1 MLNKKEQNKKFT
13 DDLKE
18 EIEIDKIA
26 KAMTKAPE
34 RRTLKNRKRDEKKLV
49 LSQEV
54 AEDQLLLFMDFYEI
68 FEEDLGSDAEKNAL
82 ETASNKVL
90 IAIRKGLLTFKEDG
104 TFVQTLESK
113 TRGKKSKTEKPTTIE
128 YGVLTG
134 KAKIQN
140 KHKKDEAED
149 AMRTRRL
156 YSMMGSLANLGSEDM
171 MELSAID
178 LSVMEC
184 VGFLLSTV

>member
-1 MLNKKEQNKKFT
+1 MEKNT
-13 DDLKE
+13 DDSE
-18 EIEIDKIA
+18 EKKIDQIA
-26 KAMTKAPE
+26 GMMAKAPE
-34 RRTLKNRKRDEKKLV
+34 RRTLKNRKRDDKKFI
-49 LSQEV
+49 LSEEV
-54 AEDQLLLFMDFYEI
+54 AEDQLMLLLDFYEI
-68 FEEDLGSDAEKNAL
+68 YEEELGSEAEKDAVR
-82 ETASNKVL
+82 TASNKIL

-104 TFVQTLESK
+104 TFIQTLESK
-113 TRGKKSKTEKPTTIE
+113 TRKTKSKTKTPTIIE

-134 KAKIQN
+134 KAKTQN
-140 KHKKDEAED
+140 KHKKDESED

-171 MELSAID
+171 RKLSALD

>member
-1 MLNKKEQNKKFT
+1 MAKSKN
-13 DDLKE
+13 DLEEK
-18 EIEIDKIA
+18 EIEEMA
-26 KAMTKAPE
+26 VMMTKPPE
-34 RRTLKNRKRDEKKLV
+34 KRTLKNRKRDEKIFV

-54 AEDQLLLFMDFYEI
+54 AEDQLMLLLDFYEI
-68 FEEDLGSDAEKNAL
+68 YEDDLGSDAEKDAV

-90 IAIRKGLLTFKEDG
+90 IAIRKGLLTFNEDG
-104 TFVQTLESK
+104 TFIQTLESK
-113 TRGKKSKTEKPTTIE
+113 TRKKKSKTEKPTTIE

-134 KAKIQN
+134 KAKTQN
-140 KHKKDEAED
+140 KYKKDESED

-156 YSMMGSLANLGSEDM
+156 YSMMGSLANMGSEDM
-171 MELSAID
+171 MELSATD

>member
-1 MLNKKEQNKKFT
+1 MKKLKD

-18 EIEIDKIA
+18 EKEIDQMASVIT
-26 KAMTKAPE
+26 MTEK
-34 RRTLKNRKRDEKKLV
+34 RTLKNRKRDEKKLI

-54 AEDQLLLFMDFYEI
+54 AEDQLMLLLDFYEI
-68 FEEDLGSDAEKNAL
+68 YEEELGSEAEKDAVK
-82 ETASNKVL
+82 TASNKVI

-104 TFVQTLESK
+104 TFTQTLESK
-113 TRGKKSKTEKPTTIE
+113 TRKKKSNEKPTTIE

-134 KAKIQN
+134 KAKTQN
-140 KHKKDEAED
+140 KHKKDESED

-156 YSMMGSLANLGSEDM
+156 YSMMGSLANMGSEDM
-171 MELSAID
+171 MELSATD